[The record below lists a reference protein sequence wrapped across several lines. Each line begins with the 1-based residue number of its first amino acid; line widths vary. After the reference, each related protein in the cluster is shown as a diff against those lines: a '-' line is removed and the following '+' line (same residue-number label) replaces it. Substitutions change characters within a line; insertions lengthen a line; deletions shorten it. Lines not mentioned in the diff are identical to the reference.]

1 MFMRF
6 SFSIGRRWRSRRLL
20 ASVVLAVAAIVATA
34 VSFAGGAGAARQ
46 RASAAP
52 TQLPPAAVAP
62 PGNGAAVAQ
71 YWTAD
76 RMAAATPLT
85 PQISGGGGAAA
96 VQAGASATGNPG
108 VAGGFD
114 PSAGSTPSG
123 AAAATMAMPSTS
135 SPSAG
140 AQPFD
145 GAYAGPNDT
154 YNYPGALKTFPAST
168 VGKLFF
174 TEPGVGNFVCSAAA
188 TYGGGTKNMVWTAGH
203 CVGAQGGRAYYS
215 NWLFCPQY
223 NNGEGPKGCY
233 TWALA
238 QQTGGGYFNG
248 YWSADYAYLYMAPTS
263 DKVAKPLVSAVG
275 GLGFSWN
282 WGRDQHWADFGYPSA
297 SPYNGA
303 YMVVS
308 ESEHRY
314 DVANPGGDPGQPD
327 NSIGSSQTPGF
338 SGGPWILSFGPK
350 NANDPIGHGNWINS
364 VNSYYFT
371 SGGPGG
377 GNEYGREIQGPYF
390 DTNACNFWKGGS
402 GWTGSC

>member
-1 MFMRF
+1 
-6 SFSIGRRWRSRRLL
+6 L
-20 ASVVLAVAAIVATA
+20 
-34 VSFAGGAGAARQ
+34 FAGGAGAARQ
-46 RASAAP
+46 HANVAAA
-52 TQLPPAAVAP
+52 TKLPPPAVAP
-62 PGNGAAVAQ
+62 PGSGAAVAQ

-76 RMAAATPLT
+76 KMAAAQPLT
-85 PQISGGGGAAA
+85 PQISGAHGAAA

-114 PSAGSTPSG
+114 PSAGP
-123 AAAATMAMPSTS
+123 AAAAAQASVAMPSTS

-145 GAYAGPNDT
+145 GSYSGPNDT
-154 YNYPGALKTFPAST
+154 YNWPGALKTFPAST

-188 TYGGGTKNMVWTAGH
+188 TYGGGTRSMVWTAGH
-203 CVGAQGGRAYYS
+203 CVGAQGGQAYYS
-215 NWLFCPQY
+215 NWLFCPGY

-238 QQTGGGYFNG
+238 QQTGGWYFNG
-248 YWSADYAYLYMAPTS
+248 FWSSDYAYLYMAPTS
-263 DKVAKPLVSAVG
+263 DKVAVPVVSAVG
-275 GLGFSWN
+275 GLGFAWN

-314 DVANPGGDPGQPD
+314 DVTNPGGDPGQPD

-338 SGGPWILSFGPK
+338 SGGPWILSFGPN
-350 NANDPIGHGNWINS
+350 NAKDPIGHGNWINS

-371 SGGPGG
+371 FGGPGG
-377 GNEYGREIQGPYF
+377 GSEYGREIQGPYF